1 MTRNRYAVVG
11 VGKYGTRIALELAER
26 GAEVIA
32 MDRANERIEAIS
44 DDVALAITLD
54 GTDIKALKGQ
64 HIEDMDAV
72 VVAIGDDFESTVL
85 VALHLLDLNAERV
98 IVRASGE
105 HQVRILKGIGV
116 QEIMTPES
124 EFASIVAE
132 RLMNPSLGGFL
143 ELPDDYE
150 IAEIKAPAK
159 CMDRALGDI
168 DLVTRYNLQ
177 LITIRR
183 TYTSKDGQSQEDH
196 LIGIPKADTVVEAS
210 DMLVVFGTEH
220 NVNRFLEVNS

>member
-1 MTRNRYAVVG
+1 MSTNRYAVIG

-26 GAEVIA
+26 GAEVVA
-32 MDRANERIEAIS
+32 MDCAAEHVEAIA
-44 DDVALAITLD
+44 DEVALAITLD
-54 GTDIKALKGQ
+54 GTDIKALKVQ
-64 HIEDMDAV
+64 KIEAMDAV

-85 VALHLLDLNAERV
+85 IALHLLDLNIARV

-116 QEIMTPES
+116 VEILTPES

-150 IAEIKAPAK
+150 IAEIKAPKK
-159 CMDRALGDI
+159 CVDRPLGDI
-168 DLVTRYNLQ
+168 DLSSRYNLR

-183 TYTSKDGQSQEDH
+183 TYPGKNDGPSEEH
-196 LIGIPKADTVVEAS
+196 LIGIPKVDTVVEAT
-210 DMLVVFGTEH
+210 DVLVVFGTDL
-220 NVNRFLEVNS
+220 NVNRFLEVNN

>member
-1 MTRNRYAVVG
+1 MNQNRYAVVG
-11 VGKYGTRIALELAER
+11 IGKYGTRIALELAER
-26 GAEVIA
+26 GAEVVA
-32 MDRANERIEAIS
+32 MDCSNERIEAIS
-44 DDVALAITLD
+44 DDVSLAVTLD
-54 GTDIKALKGQ
+54 GRDIKALKGQ

-85 VALHLLDLNAERV
+85 IALHLLDLKIERV

-132 RLMNPSLGGFL
+132 RLMNPSLRGFL

-150 IAEIKAPAK
+150 IAEIKAPMK
-159 CMDRALGDI
+159 CVDRPLGDI
-168 DLVTRYNLQ
+168 DLSSRYDLQ

-183 TYTSKDGQSQEDH
+183 TYPSKDGDGEEDH
-196 LIGIPKADTVVEAS
+196 LIGIPKEDTVVEAR
-210 DMLVVFGTEH
+210 DLLVVFGTEQ
-220 NVNRFLEVNS
+220 NVNRFLEVNN